1 MSFEQYTSVARHV
14 TPIRVDDSLF
24 CVPMYSATSK
34 GLKVRLGEWCV
45 VERRV
50 LQASDGPRV
59 VYMCSCSEMRAVRE
73 QMPSMHHY
81 TKDEM
86 PISLCYHAR
95 LVLETTVWASPE
107 MVIDDVV
114 KLHAST
120 YLLRAEE
127 TIVLKKNRRR
137 TLTCSTC
144 KRVAHG
150 CPHMRRLETVAI
162 DHPELDVLMPEPVV
176 PTQGRGV
183 PQDAIDQVQQKIDL
197 APKPRGE
204 KRCPNRS
211 GKVARVYDIDG
222 YTEYTYGKDE
232 TLSRLREVSCDTVF
246 RYSREVWFTHRLIH
260 VYLDNMANGNAS
272 FDAFYKTQVLQY
284 ARRGQQFCSKP
295 TARTVIQAA
304 FHHLDLDVDAA
315 LQCEACREVPLRHRV
330 FILDGTSNGFLNAT
344 KTPRHQEPCSSG
356 PKELPGSTYAL
367 VKSTQDRARVLK
379 PFESL
384 DDFQRDAYLKQ
395 CERVDVGGLIPFMTH
410 ALTHCRVED
419 VAVFLRDIASPYPIT
434 ATVQAA
440 MVMPDG
446 GLLQRCFEEDI
457 SKDDRDAMRQMWPSL
472 WTILAPFRRIP
483 GSWWM
488 LLTTIRNLAVSIYRT
503 QPIEYTM
510 WETTT
515 EEHPH
520 VCFPEFPRRR
530 RQPWPRK
537 ASTYEASCTKHILQ
551 HRHFSPGLFLI
562 CCPHGK
568 ILGFCA
574 MQEYE
579 SVHTAFEL
587 IVERFDE
594 PPGMIIY
601 DNGCNLYRYG
611 MMRCPGIFGR
621 IRIMIDRFHS
631 PGHVLCPPSFTFQYY
646 PDDVRAML
654 DRMTYRE
661 LNTQAVEQTNGRLR
675 KFEQS
680 LGFMNQENYIVFVR
694 VLASLLNLYS

>member
-1 MSFEQYTSVARHV
+1 
-14 TPIRVDDSLF
+14 
-24 CVPMYSATSK
+24 
-34 GLKVRLGEWCV
+34 
-45 VERRV
+45 
-50 LQASDGPRV
+50 
-59 VYMCSCSEMRAVRE
+59 
-73 QMPSMHHY
+73 
-81 TKDEM
+81 
-86 PISLCYHAR
+86 
-95 LVLETTVWASPE
+95 
-107 MVIDDVV
+107 
-114 KLHAST
+114 
-120 YLLRAEE
+120 
-127 TIVLKKNRRR
+127 
-137 TLTCSTC
+137 
-144 KRVAHG
+144 
-150 CPHMRRLETVAI
+150 
-162 DHPELDVLMPEPVV
+162 
-176 PTQGRGV
+176 
-183 PQDAIDQVQQKIDL
+183 
-197 APKPRGE
+197 
-204 KRCPNRS
+204 
-211 GKVARVYDIDG
+211 
-222 YTEYTYGKDE
+222 
-232 TLSRLREVSCDTVF
+232 
-246 RYSREVWFTHRLIH
+246 
-260 VYLDNMANGNAS
+260 MANGNAS
-272 FDAFYKTQVLQY
+272 FDAFYNTQVLQY
-284 ARRGQQFCSKP
+284 SRRGQQFCSKP
-295 TARTVIQAA
+295 TTRTVIQAA
-304 FHHLDLDVDAA
+304 FHHLDLDVDVA
-315 LQCEACREVPLRHRV
+315 LSCEACREIPLRHRV

-344 KTPRHQEPCSSG
+344 KTPRHQEPCSSC

-379 PFESL
+379 PFETL
-384 DDFQRDAYLKQ
+384 REFQRDAYLKQ
-395 CERVDVGGLIPFMTH
+395 IERVDVGGLIPFMTH

-419 VAVFLRDIASPYPIT
+419 VAVFMQDIASPYPIT

-457 SKDDRDAMRQMWPSL
+457 SKDDRDALRQMWPSL

-488 LLTTIRNLAVSIYRT
+488 LITTIRNLAVSIYRT
-503 QPIEYTM
+503 QPIEYTT

-515 EEHPH
+515 EEHAH

-579 SVHTAFEL
+579 SVHTAFEF

-646 PDDVRAML
+646 PDDVRVML